1 MAPLPKSV
9 TLTGGLASYQHR
21 TSLLRAH
28 ADPDLRLRRNRYVSR
43 RSERPPAPGVPCQ
56 VVATWQPH
64 VYTTQDPAHRGA
76 DTPTLVGRVYLF
88 GPEIKYPMTGDGGL
102 VVDLYEC
109 AAAPGTAAA
118 GAVPLEE
125 FRYDPVTLRKFL
137 RRDAIGWG
145 YTVPF
150 MWSTYRPDI
159 TRVQMKVRYEPA
171 KGAPLYAEGGPMSI
185 DNPGVGDA
193 GESVGKAGRGG
204 EVNCLAATHRGAR
217 RRRAPLW
224 VAAKRMGMC
233 LRRPPLAFLQRFAL
247 EDAAIRD
254 ADGGVRRTDR

>member
-1 MAPLPKSV
+1 MLILICGCVGIDTCP
-9 TLTGGLASYQHR
+9 GGAS
-21 TSLLRAH
+21 A
-28 ADPDLRLRRNRYVSR
+28 
-43 RSERPPAPGVPCQ
+43 PPAPGVPCQ

-64 VYTTQDPAHRGA
+64 VYTTQDPARRGA

-159 TRVQMKVRYEPA
+159 THSPDEGALRTGEGSPA
-171 KGAPLYAEGGPMSI
+171 
-185 DNPGVGDA
+185 
-193 GESVGKAGRGG
+193 
-204 EVNCLAATHRGAR
+204 
-217 RRRAPLW
+217 
-224 VAAKRMGMC
+224 
-233 LRRPPLAFLQRFAL
+233 
-247 EDAAIRD
+247 
-254 ADGGVRRTDR
+254 VRRGRTDVD